1 MAQAMQEQTAYKPE
15 AQGDDG
21 GRNPLDVSRA
31 ASTATA
37 RRENHRQR
45 HDGVMEAVVET
56 KNMWKAYRRV
66 VKNKGASGIDGM
78 TVDDLG
84 SYLKTHWTRIKGELL
99 EGVYKPGAVR
109 KVEIPKPNG
118 GKRQLGIPTV
128 MDRLIQQAVHQ
139 ALEPIFDPD
148 FSPHSYGFR
157 RGRSTHDAVKKAREY
172 VEEGRRWVVD
182 IDLEKF
188 FDRVSHDVL
197 MARVARKISDKR
209 LLKLVRRYL
218 QAGIM
223 VDGMET
229 ARTEGT
235 PQGSPLSP
243 LLSNII
249 LDDLDKELETRGHAF
264 CRYADDCNIYV
275 ASEKAGIRVMAS
287 ITRFLTEKLKLRVNV
302 EKSAVDR
309 PWNLKYLGYS
319 MTSEKKPR
327 LKPAE
332 KSVER
337 LKATLQEVFRMGQGR
352 SLARTIATISLILRG
367 WGQYYKLS
375 GVKEIFKKLDSWIRR
390 KLRSLFWIQWK
401 RPRRRY
407 LALMKLGLD
416 EKTAKCSASNGRG
429 AWWNAGAKHMKRAL
443 PNSYFDSH
451 GLVSLLK
458 MVQSV

>member
-15 AQGDDG
+15 AQGDGD
-21 GRNPLDVSRA
+21 GRNPSDVSRA

-37 RRENHRQR
+37 RRESDRRR

-56 KNMWKAYRRV
+56 KNMWEAYRRV
-66 VKNKGASGIDGM
+66 VKNKGAPGVDGM

-84 SYLKTHWTRIKGELL
+84 CYLKTHWTRIKGELL
-99 EGVYKPGAVR
+99 EGIYKPGVVR

-139 ALEPIFDPD
+139 ALEPIFDPE

-172 VEEGRRWVVD
+172 VEEGLRWVVD

-197 MARVARKISDKR
+197 MARIARKISDKR
-209 LLKLVRRYL
+209 LLKLARRCL

-243 LLSNII
+243 LLSNIM

-275 ASEKAGIRVMAS
+275 ASKKAGIRVMAS
-287 ITRFLTEKLKLRVNV
+287 ITRFLAETLKLRVNV
-302 EKSAVDR
+302 EKSTIDR

-319 MTSEKKPR
+319 MTSERKPR

-337 LKATLQEVFRMGQGR
+337 LETTLRAVFRMGRGR
-352 SLARTIATISLILRG
+352 SMVRTIATISRILRG

-375 GVKEIFKKLDSWIRR
+375 GVREIFKKLDSWIRR
-390 KLRSLFWIQWK
+390 KLRCLFWIQWK
-401 RPRRRY
+401 RPTRRY
-407 LALMKLGLD
+407 LGLMNVG
-416 EKTAKCSASNGRG
+416 
-429 AWWNAGAKHMKRAL
+429 
-443 PNSYFDSH
+443 
-451 GLVSLLK
+451 
-458 MVQSV
+458 

>member
-1 MAQAMQEQTAYKPE
+1 MAQEVQEQTAYKPE

-66 VKNKGASGIDGM
+66 VKNKGAPGVDGM
-78 TVDDLG
+78 TVNDLG
-84 SYLKTHWTRIKGELL
+84 CYLKTHWTRIKGELL

-139 ALEPIFDPD
+139 ALEPIFDPE

-172 VEEGRRWVVD
+172 VEEGRQWVVD

-197 MARVARKISDKR
+197 MARVARKISDKK

-223 VDGMET
+223 VDGIET

-243 LLSNII
+243 LLSNIM

-287 ITRFLTEKLKLRVNV
+287 ITRFLAEKLKLRVNV
-302 EKSAVDR
+302 EKSAIDR

-319 MTSEKKPR
+319 MTSEQKPR
-327 LKPAE
+327 LRPAD

-337 LKATLQEVFRMGQGR
+337 LKTTLHAVFRMGRGR
-352 SLARTIATISLILRG
+352 SIVRTIATISRILRG

-375 GVKEIFKKLDSWIRR
+375 GVKEIFRKLDGWIRR
-390 KLRSLFWIQWK
+390 KLRCLFWIQWK

-407 LALMKLGLD
+407 LALMNLGLD
-416 EKTAKCSASNGRG
+416 DKTAKCSATNGRG
-429 AWWNAGAKHMKRAL
+429 SW
-443 PNSYFDSH
+443 
-451 GLVSLLK
+451 
-458 MVQSV
+458 